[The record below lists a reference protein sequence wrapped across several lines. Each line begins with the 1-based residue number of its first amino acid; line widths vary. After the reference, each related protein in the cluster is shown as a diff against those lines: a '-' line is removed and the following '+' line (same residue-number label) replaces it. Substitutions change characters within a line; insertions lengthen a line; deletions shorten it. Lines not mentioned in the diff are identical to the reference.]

1 MVNLGIVILIIFDG
15 KIEFKHKYLLLQK
28 FQVLTD
34 SVKLSKENPRGKSK
48 EILNL
53 IIVSKVLFYSEGS

>member
-15 KIEFKHKYLLLQK
+15 QIEFKRKYLLLQK

-53 IIVSKVLFYSEGS
+53 IIVSKVLFYSEGN

>member
-15 KIEFKHKYLLLQK
+15 QIEFKHKYLLLQK